1 MFNLLRGT
9 SIMTP
14 MSHRERVLKALKHEE
29 TDRVPLDLGS
39 SSTTGINLHA
49 YENLKKHLGLN
60 IETKILSTRSQLAR
74 VDERILRRFDIDTR
88 ILAPLPM
95 EDKLSPATSTN
106 NGLESYAD
114 EWGVV
119 RTKPPGGHYYVSQV
133 PFEGS
138 HVSVQELKKH
148 KWPDPTDP
156 NKIKGLKEEA
166 QRLREQT
173 DYALVLSLPGR
184 LISLGQFLRGFEP
197 WMEDLVVNRK
207 FVCGLLDIGLE
218 IQMELCNRMLEA
230 VGDCVDVVQ
239 FGDDFGMQTGPIIS
253 PDLYRTIF
261 KPRQTKL
268 FSFIKAKT
276 DAKILLHSCGSVY
289 KLIGDFIDA
298 GIDALNPI
306 QVSAEDMDT
315 KRLKRE
321 FGNKI
326 AFWGGVDSQRV
337 LPFGTRDEVRK
348 EVIGRIDDLGPGGGY
363 ILAAVHNIQAEVPP
377 ENIAALFETGKEY
390 DSRRFF
396 DSR

>member
-1 MFNLLRGT
+1 MK
-9 SIMTP
+9 P
-14 MSHRERVLKALKHEE
+14 MSHRERVLKALNHEE
-29 TDRVPLDLGS
+29 TDRMPLDMGS
-39 SSTTGINLHA
+39 SSTTGINLRA
-49 YENLKKHLGLN
+49 YENLKKHLGLD
-60 IETKILSTRSQLAR
+60 IKTEVLSKRSQLAR
-74 VDERILRRFDIDTR
+74 VDESILRLFDIDTR
-88 ILAPLPM
+88 ILAPPPM
-95 EDKLSPATSTN
+95 EDKLSPATTTN
-106 NGLESYAD
+106 DGLESYKD

-119 RTKPPGGHYYVSQV
+119 RTKPVGGHYYVSKA

-138 HVSVQELKKH
+138 HVSVLELKRH

-173 DYALVLSLPGR
+173 DYALVLNLPGR
-184 LISLGQFLRGFEP
+184 LISLGQSLRGFRS
-197 WMEDLVVNRK
+197 WLEDLVINQK
-207 FVCGLLDIGLE
+207 FACGLLDIGLE
-218 IQMELCNRMLEA
+218 IQMELCKRMLEA
-230 VGDCVDVVQ
+230 VGNCVDVVH
-239 FGDDFGMQTGPIIS
+239 FGDDYGMQTGPILS
-253 PDLYRTIF
+253 PDLYRNIF
-261 KPRQTKL
+261 KPRQKKL
-268 FSFIKAKT
+268 FSFIKTKT

-315 KRLKRE
+315 KKLKRE

-337 LPFGTRDEVRK
+337 LPFGTRNDVRK
-348 EVIGRIDDLGPGGGY
+348 EVKGRIDDLGPGGGY

-377 ENIAALFETGKEY
+377 ENILALFETGKEY
-390 DSRRFF
+390 GSRRFF